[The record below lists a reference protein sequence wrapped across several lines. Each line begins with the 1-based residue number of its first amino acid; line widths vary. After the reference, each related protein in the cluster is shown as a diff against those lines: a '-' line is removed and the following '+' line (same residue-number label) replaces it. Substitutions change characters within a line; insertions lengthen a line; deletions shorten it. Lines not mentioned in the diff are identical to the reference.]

1 MGTPSGCSR
10 GVRALCLPGSADCGG
25 PRLEAAWLH
34 FCLRLHCLLF
44 SVCQTLLCL
53 SFVRTS
59 LDLGSTWI
67 IQSYLCFS
75 RSLTLLHLQTLF
87 PNKLTFSI
95 WERGCGCHLVDAIL
109 PTASPKAC
117 SRRAGNTEAER
128 AVWNGPSEGA
138 TGPQRERQG
147 QPSGKKPEESMP

>member
-1 MGTPSGCSR
+1 M
-10 GVRALCLPGSADCGG
+10 DCGHVT
-25 PRLEAAWLH
+25 PVFDSVFTLH
-34 FCLRLHCLLF
+34 
-44 SVCQTLLCL
+44 SPLCVVIS
-53 SFVRTS
+53 SFLTVSNISAFPSKGNLS
-59 LDLGSTWI
+59 LDLGSTKKIQDYLLIFRILNLI
-67 IQSYLCFS
+67 ISDK
-75 RSLTLLHLQTLF
+75 TIF

-95 WERGCGCHLVDAIL
+95 WERGCGCHLVAAIL